1 MAGSEMALSD
11 MAGSEMTLSEMAGS
25 EMAAIHT
32 CSYD

>member
-1 MAGSEMALSD
+1 MALSD